1 MRKLFNTLV
10 LSIALLFSANVYAAE
25 VAVIYDSGGKFDK
38 SFNEAAWN
46 GAERFKAD
54 TGIDYIDFEAANNA
68 QIEQGMRKLV
78 DKGASV
84 VVAMGFAMADA
95 VGTVAAEYPD
105 VNFTIIDVGWLD
117 GKNIQQIEFREQ
129 EGSFLVGMIAAMKSE
144 SGTIGFVGGMEI
156 PLIKRF
162 FAGYEQGAR
171 YINSSIKIIEN
182 YTGTTN
188 EAWNNPTKGAE
199 LAKAQ
204 IDKGA
209 DVVYHA
215 AGGTGIGVLQAA
227 ADAGVYGIGV
237 DKNQNHLH
245 PGSVLTSMLKRV
257 DNAVYDAFQSTMD
270 GSYKTGVFSYGL
282 AEEGVGWSLDEHNMG
297 LITGEMVY
305 RTTKARED
313 IMSGKIIIENTWSE

>member
-1 MRKLFNTLV
+1 MKKLFNTLV

-162 FAGYEQGAR
+162 FAGYEQGAQ

-182 YTGTTN
+182 FF
-188 EAWNNPTKGAE
+188 K
-199 LAKAQ
+199 
-204 IDKGA
+204 
-209 DVVYHA
+209 
-215 AGGTGIGVLQAA
+215 
-227 ADAGVYGIGV
+227 
-237 DKNQNHLH
+237 
-245 PGSVLTSMLKRV
+245 
-257 DNAVYDAFQSTMD
+257 
-270 GSYKTGVFSYGL
+270 
-282 AEEGVGWSLDEHNMG
+282 
-297 LITGEMVY
+297 
-305 RTTKARED
+305 
-313 IMSGKIIIENTWSE
+313 